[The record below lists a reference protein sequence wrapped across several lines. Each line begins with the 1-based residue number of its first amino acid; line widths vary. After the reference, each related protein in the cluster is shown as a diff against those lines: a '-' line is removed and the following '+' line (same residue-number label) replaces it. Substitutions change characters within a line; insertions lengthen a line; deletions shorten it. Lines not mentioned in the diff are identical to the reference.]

1 MNGTLRRWV
10 GLLIRVALLFAII
23 WGSNLWLVRIMD
35 SIYSHRSVLAG
46 QPSLEKPTNPLVQQ
60 VVLVLIGGLSYD
72 ASLEMPYLNT
82 LRLQGL
88 DAQSV
93 GYYPSYS
100 QSAWTTLIS
109 GAGPET
115 SDAPLVNLPYE
126 QLQYLTV
133 DDLFTEAKRA
143 NLTTAIAGFHWWES
157 MIPEQALDRGFFVS
171 STGAEADQEVAQAVL
186 DLMNSIPPNLY
197 LIHLS
202 QVDHAVHTYG
212 TGSEEYR
219 AALESVDSHL
229 EEIAQTMSLKRH
241 VLVVASDHGYLGEAG
256 HGGADKEVI
265 TTPLVVVGPRV
276 LTGVSTEIHQTDI
289 APTIAALLGLA
300 IPSAAEGDILFD
312 ALVMD
317 EGESTE
323 KWVSWSQ
330 QRVELSDVYLES
342 IGQEPLTEAAKGDAE
357 VAYSSLL
364 VRNYASARSL
374 AEFAVRGATAEMI
387 KGRSLRTAR
396 EQRQRLPVGLLPVA
410 AIAYLLW
417 RRWSRTTT
425 VMLLCAAATVL
436 IYHLLFLWEGQV
448 YSLSTID
455 YWWTFATDVLVRT
468 ASALVPAIC
477 VLIWL
482 VWRQKRR
489 LPLEIAALHYSFAL
503 ILAFLL
509 AIPLAAAYVLN
520 GLEITWRL
528 PNPLMAFVQVS
539 SLVQLGM
546 AASLTAL
553 LPLFT
558 IPLDRVLRW
567 VTSRVGSRTMSTNA
581 SQGA

>member
-1 MNGTLRRWV
+1 MNGILRRWV
-10 GLLIRVALLFAII
+10 GLLIRIVFLFAII
-23 WGSNLWLVRIMD
+23 WGSNLWLVRIVD

-46 QPSLEKPTNPLVQQ
+46 QPSLEEPTNPLVQQ

-82 LRLQGL
+82 LRPQGL
-88 DAQSV
+88 DAQCT

-115 SDAPLVNLPYE
+115 SDAPLVNLPHE

-143 NLTTAIAGFHWWES
+143 KLTTAIAGFHWWEN
-157 MIPEQALDRGFFVS
+157 MIPEKTLDRGFFVS
-171 STGAEADQEVAQAVL
+171 STGAEADQETVQAVL
-186 DLMNSIPPNLY
+186 DLMNSVPPNLY
-197 LIHLS
+197 LVHLS
-202 QVDHAVHTYG
+202 QVDHAVNTYG
-212 TGSEEYR
+212 TDSEEYR
-219 AALESVDSHL
+219 AALQTVDL
-229 EEIAQTMSLKRH
+229 YLNEMAQAMSLKRH
-241 VLVVASDHGYLGEAG
+241 VLVVTSDHGYLAGGG
-256 HGGADKEVI
+256 HGGADREVI
-265 TTPLVVVGPRV
+265 TTPLVMVGPRV
-276 LTGVSTEIHQTDI
+276 VPGALAQIHQTDI

-300 IPSAAEGDILFD
+300 IPSAAQGDILFN

-364 VRNYASARSL
+364 VRNYSSARSL

-396 EQRQRLPVGLLPVA
+396 EQRQRLPVGVLPVA
-410 AIAYLLW
+410 AVAYLLW
-417 RRWSRTTT
+417 RRWSSTTT
-425 VMLLCAAATVL
+425 VLLLCAGTTAL

-448 YSLSTID
+448 YSLSTIGN
-455 YWWTFATDVLVRT
+455 WWVFATNVLVRT
-468 ASALVPAIC
+468 ASALVPSIC
-477 VLIWL
+477 ALVWL
-482 VWRQKRR
+482 VWRQRRR
-489 LPLEIAALHYSFAL
+489 LPLEIATLNYSFGL

-509 AIPLAAAYVLN
+509 ALPLAVAYVLN
-520 GLEITWRL
+520 GVEITWRL
-528 PNPLMAFVQVS
+528 PHPVLAFVQVS

-546 AASLTAL
+546 AAFLNLL

-567 VTSRVGSRTMSTNA
+567 VTSAIGSRIA
-581 SQGA
+581 SKTTP